1 MLLFLCAVPEPSEQT
16 NRSLNVS
23 RNVGSEECLLFSMFS
38 FKIRSDLYESC
49 ACTRVSI
56 RVFRMF
62 SDLGEV
68 MSVGEG
74 DSLVVQ
80 DHVRQPDVFG
90 GQPDF
95 QHPVKFLRGPSQPVV
110 LPLLRAKK

>member
-1 MLLFLCAVPEPSEQT
+1 MRA
-16 NRSLNVS
+16 
-23 RNVGSEECLLFSMFS
+23 
-38 FKIRSDLYESC
+38 

-56 RVFRMF
+56 RVFQMF
-62 SDLGEV
+62 SDPGEV
-68 MSVGEG
+68 MSVRKD

-95 QHPVKFLRGPSQPVV
+95 QHPIKFLRDPSQPVV
-110 LPLLRAKK
+110 LPLLRAK